1 MSFLL
6 TRTSLYYKLVFM
18 KDNSAVPMASPGQRA
33 ASYWFVDGLP
43 DILLGVTLLIFGGLG
58 LWWCL
63 HMSKSVA
70 WPDLYFL
77 EAGLILLFWK
87 GREILGFLK
96 SRVTYP
102 RTGYVQPPLD
112 IPDMLIGKPTTLIT
126 LSLKPAPPPD
136 ENVTRFNT
144 RTVYVVFLW
153 CFLLFGAAANP
164 WKSWY
169 TALVM
174 LPLAVALY
182 AWNRRSERPYR
193 WWSTL
198 ILALSGPALLW
209 LDLSPLLQPLLM
221 PLLAGLW
228 LVAQGACTLAGYL
241 RANPYPRAPE
251 GVQA

>member
-1 MSFLL
+1 
-6 TRTSLYYKLVFM
+6 
-18 KDNSAVPMASPGQRA
+18 
-33 ASYWFVDGLP
+33 
-43 DILLGVTLLIFGGLG
+43 VT
-58 LWWCL
+58 
-63 HMSKSVA
+63 

-87 GREILGFLK
+87 GREILVFLK

-112 IPDMLIGKPTTLIT
+112 IPDMLIAKPSSLIS

-144 RTVYVVFLW
+144 RTVYVVFMW

-169 TALVM
+169 TALIM

-182 AWNRRSERPYR
+182 AWNRRSERPYP

-198 ILALSGPALLW
+198 ILALTGPALLW
-209 LDLSPLLQPLLM
+209 LDLSPLLQPLVM
-221 PLLAGLW
+221 PLLAGVW
-228 LVAQGACTLAGYL
+228 LVVQGACMLAGYL
-241 RANPYPRAPE
+241 RANPIPRAPE
-251 GVQA
+251 GVRA